1 MHPIR
6 WIKTYVLG
14 LLSDLRA
21 PFEVEPPEPP
31 AAPLPP
37 RIPPEAL
44 AMATPPPAL
53 DRVNVAAK
61 PLRGSLRD
69 RMRKAR

>member
-14 LLSDLRA
+14 LLHDARERLLPS
-21 PFEVEPPEPP
+21 PPEPP
-31 AAPLPP
+31 QAPLPP
-37 RIPPEAL
+37 RIPPEAV
-44 AMATPPPAL
+44 AMVTPPPAL
-53 DRVNVAAK
+53 DRVNVADR

>member
-14 LLSDLRA
+14 LLSDARTLIFPA
-21 PFEVEPPEPP
+21 PPQ
-31 AAPLPP
+31 ADLKPLPP
-37 RIPPEAL
+37 RIPPQAV
-44 AMATPPPAL
+44 AMVTPPPAL
-53 DRVNVAAK
+53 DRVNVAGR